1 MNEPRMRELL
11 DQSGLD
17 AVIAVSLENVAYLT
31 GSWIVTQRLIPD
43 RLAVVL
49 WPSQGEPAFV
59 LCKGEDLP
67 IKGSCRIADMRT
79 YLEFR
84 TSPIDLLADAVAEK
98 GLSKGRLGIERKS
111 MSVAHF
117 EELQKRLPDAQ
128 LEDGAGVLDQVR
140 MVKTPSEVAALGAAA
155 QVTERA
161 IRDAFEGATSGDTE
175 KTVADNMAAQLMGSR
190 ADIMNFLFL
199 GTGMRSFEWH
209 AIPGSNPLTRGD
221 MVHTD
226 IGGSFNGYWSD
237 VARTVVVGR
246 PTAKQREL
254 HNKLYGIHVK
264 TVESIRP
271 GMRASDLYRLCGEA
285 YEEAGLPFSMAHIG
299 HGIGIGLHEHPM
311 LNPYV
316 EQELQ
321 PGTVLCIEPAHYEPG
336 IAGYHI
342 EDLVQVTEDG
352 VKVLTDM
359 RSSEEPFVID

>member
-1 MNEPRMRELL
+1 MELL
-11 DQSGLD
+11 GVPPRAPAKGGGPLWKPPSGAHPPNGCFPGVLRG
-17 AVIAVSLENVAYLT
+17 SPKVA
-31 GSWIVTQRLIPD
+31 GKRGF
-43 RLAVVL
+43 A
-49 WPSQGEPAFV
+49 PSETRSVCYCGTSP
-59 LCKGEDLP
+59 
-67 IKGSCRIADMRT
+67 
-79 YLEFR
+79 FR
-84 TSPIDLLADAVAEK
+84 TLASLAA
-98 GLSKGRLGIERKS
+98 S
-111 MSVAHF
+111 M
-117 EELQKRLPDAQ
+117 LPPETMQATLPVPALPARAAATEAGPAPSDT
-128 LEDGAGVLDQVR
+128 GVLDQVR

-175 KTVADNMAAQLMGSR
+175 KTVADNMSAQLMGSR

-199 GTGMRSFEWH
+199 GTGIRSFEWH

-285 YEEAGLPFSMAHIG
+285 YEDAGLPFSMAHIG
-299 HGIGIGLHEHPM
+299 HGHRHRPSRTPDAQPVRRPGAPARYHPM
-311 LNPYV
+311 HRAGPLRARYRGLPHRRPGPGH
-316 EQELQ
+316 QGRRQGPDGHAEL
-321 PGTVLCIEPAHYEPG
+321 G
-336 IAGYHI
+336 
-342 EDLVQVTEDG
+342 
-352 VKVLTDM
+352 
-359 RSSEEPFVID
+359 RSRS